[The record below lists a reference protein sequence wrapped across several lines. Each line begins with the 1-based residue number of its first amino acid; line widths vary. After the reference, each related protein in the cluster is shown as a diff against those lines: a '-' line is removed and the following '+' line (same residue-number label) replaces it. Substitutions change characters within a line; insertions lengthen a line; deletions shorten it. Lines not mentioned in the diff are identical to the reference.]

1 MFLQVFLI
9 GLLGAISPGPDFA
22 VVTRN
27 SLSYGTRIGIATA
40 FGIAAALTIHIAY
53 TVGGYALILKQSLAV
68 FTVIQLAGAI
78 YLAWLGTQAIR
89 SRPATET
96 ETETAK
102 GNGEDTESKS
112 GWQGFRDGFL
122 CNALNP
128 KAALYFLGIFSQFLQ
143 PGDPQWYYW
152 IYGLENIV
160 AVGGWFILLA
170 VIISSPRF
178 RKVYHRYRHWSDR
191 LLGAV
196 LIFFSVRILWL
207 VVARWM

>member
-9 GLLGAISPGPDFA
+9 GLLGAISPGPDF
-22 VVTRN
+22 VIVTRN
-27 SLSYGTRIGIATA
+27 SLGCGARVGIATA
-40 FGIAAALTIHIAY
+40 LGIAAALTIHIAY
-53 TVGGYALILKQSLAV
+53 TVGGYALILKQSPAV
-68 FTVIQLAGAI
+68 FTVIQLAGAA

-96 ETETAK
+96 DWEGKGDITET
-102 GNGEDTESKS
+102 KS
-112 GWQGFRDGFL
+112 GWQGFREGFL

-128 KAALYFLGIFSQFLQ
+128 KAALYFLGIFSQFLR

-152 IYGLENIV
+152 MYGLENIV

-170 VIISSPRF
+170 AVISSPRF

-196 LIFFSVRILWL
+196 LMFFAVRILWL
-207 VVARWM
+207 AVSQWM